1 MIVDLCEVKGWVQC
15 SIISVLQY
23 TNLSW
28 GYKMILNNVRKLL
41 PHEYNSIFI
50 RFFSNNVI
58 NMEKLE
64 REIIQEEYI
73 TQQSTF

>member
-1 MIVDLCEVKGWVQC
+1 
-15 SIISVLQY
+15 
-23 TNLSW
+23 
-28 GYKMILNNVRKLL
+28 MILNNVRKLL

-73 TQQSTF
+73 TQQSTFWWTLTL